1 MPFIQWDGFPHK
13 RKYSGLNLIHY
24 IIPEAAGRETRRL
37 MIKMPSETGFGW
49 HF

>member
-24 IIPEAAGRETRRL
+24 IIPEVAGRETRRL
-37 MIKMPSETGFGW
+37 MIKMPSETGFGR